1 MPKWYEGIIASLAI
15 VMFAFAVLRLGVLP
29 PVKQRSRKTIPK
41 AINAVPFR
49 ILLFY
54 VLTIFILMCIFP
66 WQQIGHNGSPFVQI
80 FPIWVSI
87 QPLTIFL
94 ISG

>member
-1 MPKWYEGIIASLAI
+1 MSNLWEFGGFMPNGIEGIIASLAI
-15 VMFAFAVLRLGVLP
+15 VMFAFGGIEVIGITASEAKDP
-29 PVKQRSRKTIPK
+29 EKTIPK

-66 WQQIGHNGSPFVQI
+66 WQQIGHN
-80 FPIWVSI
+80 
-87 QPLTIFL
+87 
-94 ISG
+94 